1 MEFTSIVG
9 TLIVLVALLLLLLT
23 LSNILFWPHVRHS
36 SQQWPNQVS
45 VLIPARN
52 EETNLAAC
60 LEAVLRQGETVGEI
74 LLYNDHSTDATGEII
89 KAFAQRAP
97 QIRAIAPQPLP

>member
-1 MEFTSIVG
+1 MELVSIVEI
-9 TLIVLVALLLLLLT
+9 LIALVALLLLLLT
-23 LSNILFWPHVRHS
+23 LSNVLFWPRLRHT
-36 SQQWPNQVS
+36 SQQWPSQVS

-52 EETNLAAC
+52 EEANLAAC

-89 KAFAQRAP
+89 GAFAQRAT
-97 QIRAIAPQPLP
+97 QLRAVAPQ